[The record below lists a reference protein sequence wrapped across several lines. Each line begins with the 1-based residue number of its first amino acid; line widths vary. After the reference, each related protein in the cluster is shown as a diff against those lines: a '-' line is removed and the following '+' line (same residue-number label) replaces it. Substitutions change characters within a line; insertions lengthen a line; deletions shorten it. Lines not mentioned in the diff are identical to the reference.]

1 MSLRIPPIYRKLLLI
16 IFLAIVTLSITTERV
31 LYTLKRP
38 PNVEFSLIK
47 FIGRIKLR
55 SEKLNR
61 KLLNEKSQNNTNLP
75 SLCSELNITNTI
87 KRNIN
92 LTSET
97 LSITD
102 ASISEIPEKKIEYEN
117 HYTSLFAL
125 LSGKTRFNLIEE
137 TIQNE
142 LKLYNYLKA
151 FPIRIRNFEKYI
163 QLYTIC
169 SYLSPLLS
177 CEIKEVPNIKKDLL
191 NVTSSATLNSFS
203 FNNIS
208 TNFGSV
214 NLKKFNQTVIHFP
227 WISSKYY
234 KWNVISG
241 TYGDVI
247 CGKIFG
253 GNKGLLPHIK
263 ESSSFFFNTYR
274 NFKSKEYVAYIF
286 DSEAPETNVVY
297 RQLETGKDIN
307 VCIKS
312 FRSMNHPAYFTIWKD
327 ENYNLKWLERE
338 NWLSGLS
345 NSEKYIKFTPNQ
357 VFIVPVIPQNLNHQ
371 KRNSLV
377 MQLNEK
383 SSHICTEVCEDS
395 IFYPSVYESH
405 YPWSVVSGKFW
416 SSYLIMGRFVGP
428 SFSDISNFLTSES
441 VINWIKLSKDNFYI
455 WSATL
460 IHTVYLFFSALISF
474 TFTGSMIYQHC
485 DLHANNLILISNNW
499 EITEDNSFSKPKL
512 QVSFPEALSEIISS
526 TIKNVKIIDLT
537 YVTYFNAKRRS
548 LNQVCETFGE
558 VSISDIENWQIFTYN
573 LKDHVDSA
581 LSKEKN
587 LSNNINPISTLI
599 KLFESDID
607 FNLTK
612 PKYVGGSKL
621 WWKNWA
627 FNQNKFDDLYDSVLG
642 IGHFFSKAINLVEL
656 SLYQHES
663 IPLLSPFKVRYSK
676 LLTNPILFEVYFKE
690 LFYVPYSILS
700 FGTCIHQHES
710 LYNNQIYF
718 LTAAETLSHFFLM
731 SSQAEP
737 DKLPTWVYNNQVG
750 SKFFWNEC
758 IKSNPLFSNSISGN
772 FPSAYYFEPCIKEF
786 CVSKKSF
793 PQKIKL
799 WIQED
804 IQDRDFFINTF
815 KKLILLS
822 SNKISFTLSVLVLN
836 QIKFTVKEY
845 IIINPEKLLQI
856 SIAFSNSLSD
866 YLIQQIHQEEP
877 IQDPRSFL
885 SLCITQYYK
894 HLHLYINLSHFN
906 FGEKLC
912 SKIYKAAIIKFTT
925 TL

>member
-1 MSLRIPPIYRKLLLI
+1 MSLGILPIYRKLWLI
-16 IFLAIVTLSITTERV
+16 ICLAILTLTGITEKV
-31 LYTLKRP
+31 LYTLKKP
-38 PNVEFSLIK
+38 SNVELSLIK

-61 KLLNEKSQNNTNLP
+61 NLLNVKSQNNTNIPLL
-75 SLCSELNITNTI
+75 SSELNITNTI

-92 LTSET
+92 STDET
-97 LSITD
+97 LPRIN
-102 ASISEIPEKKIEYEN
+102 ASISEIFETKIEHKN
-117 HYTSLFAL
+117 RYTSLFAL
-125 LSGKTRFNLIEE
+125 LFGKTRFNLIEE

-151 FPIRIRNFEKYI
+151 FPIRIKDFEKYI

-177 CEIKEVPNIKKDLL
+177 CEIKEVPNMKKDLF
-191 NVTSSATLNSFS
+191 NVTSSATSNLFS

-208 TNFGSV
+208 NFSSV
-214 NLKKFNQTVIHFP
+214 NLEKYNQTIINFP
-227 WISSKYY
+227 WVSSKYSY

-253 GNKGLLPHIK
+253 GNKPLFPHIK

-286 DSEAPETNVVY
+286 DSEAYETNIVY
-297 RQLETGKDIN
+297 KQLETGKDTH

-345 NSEKYIKFTPNQ
+345 NNEKYIKFTPNQ
-357 VFIVPVIPQNLNHQ
+357 VLIVPRIPKNPNHQ
-371 KRNSLV
+371 KGNPLI

-383 SSHICTEVCEDS
+383 SLHTCTDVCENS

-405 YPWSVVSGKFW
+405 YPWSIVSGKFW
-416 SSYLIMGRFVGP
+416 SSYLIMEQFAGP
-428 SFSDISNFLTSES
+428 SFSDISNFLTLDS

-455 WSATL
+455 WSACL
-460 IHTVYLFFSALISF
+460 IHIVYLFFSALISF
-474 TFTGSMIYQHC
+474 TFTGSLMYQHC
-485 DLHANNLILISNNW
+485 DLHASNLILISNNW
-499 EITEDNSFSKPKL
+499 EINEDNSFSKPKF
-512 QVSFPEALSEIISS
+512 QVSFREALSEIISS
-526 TIKNVKIIDLT
+526 TIKTVKIIDLT
-537 YVTYFNAKRRS
+537 YITYFNAKRRS
-548 LNQVCETFGE
+548 LTQVCETFGE
-558 VSISDIENWQIFTYN
+558 VSISDVENWQIFTYN
-573 LKDHVDSA
+573 LKDHVDNA
-581 LSKEKN
+581 FSKDKN
-587 LSNNINPISTLI
+587 LSNYINPISTLI
-599 KLFESDID
+599 KLFESDMD

-612 PKYVGGSKL
+612 PKYVGGSEL
-621 WWKNWA
+621 WWKNWV
-627 FNQNKFDDLYDSVLG
+627 FDQNKFDDLYDSVLG
-642 IGHFFSKAINLVEL
+642 IGNFFSKAINLVEL
-656 SLYQHES
+656 SIYQNES
-663 IPLLSPFKVRYSK
+663 IPLLSPLKIPYSK
-676 LLTNPILFEVYFKE
+676 VLTNPIFFEVYFKE

-700 FGTCIHQHES
+700 FGTCINQHES

-731 SSQAEP
+731 SSQAEL
-737 DKLPTWVYNNQVG
+737 DKLPTWVHKDQVG
-750 SKFFWNEC
+750 SKLFWNEC
-758 IKSNPLFSNSISGN
+758 IKSNRLFSNSISEN
-772 FPSAYYFEPCIKEF
+772 FPSAFYFEPCIKEF

-793 PQKIKL
+793 SKKIKL

-836 QIKFTVKEY
+836 QIKFTVKEH

-856 SIAFSNSLSD
+856 SIAFSNSLSN
-866 YLIQQIHQEEP
+866 YLIHQIHEEEP
-877 IQDPRSFL
+877 IQDPRLFL
-885 SLCITQYYK
+885 SLCVTQYYK

-912 SKIYKAAIIKFTT
+912 SKIYKAVFTKFTT